1 MRVAHQQTRGR
12 RMISLTPLIDV
23 VFILLVFFM
32 LASSFLDWRSIQLKL
47 PAKANAGATGDV
59 VLVVSIADNGTLKL
73 NGEPIAGVDLDTRL
87 SERLSNDVELPI
99 LIRAADG
106 VPLQRSIE
114 VLEEVTAAGGR
125 NVSLSSYKR
134 AAP

>member
-1 MRVAHQQTRGR
+1 
-12 RMISLTPLIDV
+12 MISLTPLIDI

-47 PAKANAGATGDV
+47 PAKTKSGATGDA

-73 NGEPIAGVDLDTRL
+73 NGQPIADVDLETRL
-87 SERLSNDVELPI
+87 AERLSNGVELPI

-114 VLEEVTAAGGR
+114 VLDEVTAAGGH
-125 NVSLSSYKR
+125 NVSLSRHKR